1 MKNPSL
7 YMLCHN
13 LVFYTWMWLCMCV
26 SVCLCLRNPLLN
38 LNIEVFC
45 SIKYSKCIQWLQ
57 SWCDVDNHFDY
68 EKACDKIILILVYR
82 QNLIYLRLYFNYIF
96 IFIFL
101 MVKIYF
107 SKKKEFTFLMICI
120 NFSVISFHR
129 LYWINEVLDEKIN
142 IVVKRTC
149 ILINI

>member
-1 MKNPSL
+1 MKLCCKTVMKNPSL

-107 SKKKEFTFLMICI
+107 SKKKNLLFWWYVSISLLLVFIDYIGLMKC
-120 NFSVISFHR
+120 
-129 LYWINEVLDEKIN
+129 
-142 IVVKRTC
+142 
-149 ILINI
+149 